1 MDCRVKPGNDEAAFL
16 FGNPTRGHRSFTI
29 RAYGESR
36 LKRVSLRLCCVG
48 VEFALRKELRV
59 QRMRRRMMLVAIVVS
74 GPVALG
80 PRVASAE
87 GLFDFF
93 FGGAQKQQQRQAPAQ
108 ASFFADPFG
117 LNQQPA
123 PPRPVAAA
131 GSGPA
136 FCVRSCDGK
145 YFPIA
150 GRGGATPVQMCQS
163 FCPAS
168 ATKVFFGSSIDGA
181 SSSTGERYADS
192 ENAFAYRKALRADCT
207 CNGRDPAGLAPV
219 DLTLDTSL
227 RPGDVIATTSG
238 LVAYTGIRAGADQTA
253 DFTPVASYPGL
264 TADVRARLGGMKVAP
279 VTAETVAND
288 APLTDVSRDVLPVSV
303 VPKATSPRAKRA
315 EVN

>member
-1 MDCRVKPGNDEAAFL
+1 M
-16 FGNPTRGHRSFTI
+16 
-29 RAYGESR
+29 
-36 LKRVSLRLCCVG
+36 KREPLLSCCCVG
-48 VEFALRKELRV
+48 VELALRKELRV
-59 QRMRRRMMLVAIVVS
+59 QRMRRRMMLVAVMLA
-74 GPVALG
+74 GPVGLA
-80 PRVASAE
+80 PKMASAE

-108 ASFFADPFG
+108 ANFFSDPFG
-117 LNQQPA
+117 LNQQAA
-123 PPRPVAAA
+123 PPKPVATA

-145 YFPIA
+145 YFPVST
-150 GRGGATPVQMCQS
+150 RGGATPMQMCQA

-168 ATKVFFGSSIDGA
+168 ATKVFFGSTIDGA

-227 RPGDVIATTSG
+227 RAGDVIATTSG
-238 LVAYTGIRAGADQTA
+238 LVAYTGVRLGTDQSA

-279 VTAETVAND
+279 VIAETVASD
-288 APLTDVSRDVLPVSV
+288 APLADVLPVTV
-303 VPKATSPRAKRA
+303 VPKAAPARAKRA